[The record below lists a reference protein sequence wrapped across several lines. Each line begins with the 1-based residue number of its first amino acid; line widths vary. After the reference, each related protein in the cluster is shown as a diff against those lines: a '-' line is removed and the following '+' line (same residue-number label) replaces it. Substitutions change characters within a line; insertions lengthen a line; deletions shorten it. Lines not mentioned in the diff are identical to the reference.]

1 MHLFNPS
8 FIVYLLCKDLK
19 EGEVVTCEIYANQ
32 DLMKLKRAIDVLSST
47 IGLHIGYKLSGK
59 QLELF
64 KSESKLNM
72 KDDLNMDD
80 LNVKRAVDKYAD
92 SCTEKGLIDL
102 TYLAKLSKDENLP
115 KTKAL
120 KDCMYKLGYEF
131 VKRGKTKNSGQ
142 NKHYLYSKL
151 N

>member
-8 FIVYLLCKDLK
+8 FIVYVLCKDLK
-19 EGEVVTCEIYANQ
+19 EGEMLTCEIDGNQ
-32 DLMKLKRAIDVLSST
+32 DLMKLKRAIGVLSST
-47 IGLHIGYKLSGK
+47 GLHIGYNLSGK

-64 KSESKLNM
+64 KSKNKLDL

-80 LNVKRAVDKYAD
+80 LNVKRAIDKYAH
-92 SCTEKGLIDL
+92 SCAEKGLIDL
-102 TYLAKLSKDENLP
+102 THLAKLAKDENLP

-120 KDCMYKLGYEF
+120 KDCMYKLGYEL

-142 NKHYLYSKL
+142 NKHYLYSKR

>member
-1 MHLFNPS
+1 MRLFNPS

-19 EGEVVTCEIYANQ
+19 EGETVKCEIDNNQ
-32 DLMKLKRAIDVLSST
+32 DLIKLKRAINVLSST
-47 IGLHIGYKLSGK
+47 GLYVGYKLSGK
-59 QLELF
+59 ELELF
-64 KSESKLNM
+64 KSKTKLHL

-80 LNVKRAVDKYAD
+80 LSVKRAIDKYYD
-92 SCTEKGLIDL
+92 VCTEKGLIDL
-102 TYLAKLSKDENLP
+102 THLSKLAKDEKLP

-120 KDCMYKLGYEF
+120 KNCMYKLGYEF